1 MRQAVFRF
9 DRIYALLTALIFAIE
24 VVIGAFFDDRF
35 IRPFVGDALIV
46 VLMYFAVATFVEIPR
61 LFIAVFV
68 LLFAFLI
75 ETLQYFHFV
84 QFIGLGDNRVARI
97 LFGTTFSW
105 FDFLA
110 YSSGFLTILFFEKI
124 RQNRTQ

>member
-1 MRQAVFRF
+1 MSFRF
-9 DRIYALLTALIFAIE
+9 DRKYALLTALIFVIE

-46 VLMYFAVATFVEIPR
+46 VLMYFAVATFIELPR
-61 LFIAVFV
+61 LIIAVSV
-68 LLFAFLI
+68 LLFAFLV

-84 QFIGLGDNRVARI
+84 HLIGLGENRVARI

-105 FDFLA
+105 LDFVAYFAGFLA
-110 YSSGFLTILFFEKI
+110 ILFFEKI
-124 RQNRTQ
+124 RQNRNS